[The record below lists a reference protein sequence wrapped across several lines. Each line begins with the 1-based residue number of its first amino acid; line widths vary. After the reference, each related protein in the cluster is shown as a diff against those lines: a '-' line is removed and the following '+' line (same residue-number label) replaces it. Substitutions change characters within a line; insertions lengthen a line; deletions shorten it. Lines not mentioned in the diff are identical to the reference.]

1 MWAPPI
7 SGEGC
12 DAVAI
17 LPLVLYSR
25 SHDTSCCKMNAR
37 HPGFPRARSAYISC
51 KSVGNGR
58 GGFWRAATLLLVCY
72 AVFARRRSRSSS
84 RRNMRFAA
92 ERAFHQLPVAIGS
105 LSASDPLR
113 AYCRCLSL
121 RLDNTICSLP
131 GGLQDGLGVSSC
143 PVKPSYAQD
152 YRKQVP
158 CKNPVVQWLYDSSEP

>member
-37 HPGFPRARSAYISC
+37 HPGFPRARSTYISC
-51 KSVGNGR
+51 KSVCNGR

-121 RLDNTICSLP
+121 RLDKHHLFSSGRPLRSILP
-131 GGLQDGLGVSSC
+131 PDKVRNLTNSF
-143 PVKPSYAQD
+143 PSPF
-152 YRKQVP
+152 R
-158 CKNPVVQWLYDSSEP
+158 